1 MTTLRNSEIQ
11 DGDRIQDGRF
21 DDVIWRHNQHICFI
35 LCERHVQAFLS
46 CIPDSFVAFHSVHF
60 QSLKGFRWGQFGPQY
75 EIGRQVYIIEW
86 NVKETIE
93 IEAAY
98 T

>member
-1 MTTLRNSEIQ
+1 MAA
-11 DGDRIQDGRF
+11 RF
-21 DDVIWRHNQHICFI
+21 KMGGLMMSYDVITNTCFI
-35 LCERHVQAFLS
+35 LCERHVQSFLS

-75 EIGRQVYIIEW
+75 EIWRQVYIIQW

>member
-1 MTTLRNSEIQ
+1 MAA
-11 DGDRIQDGRF
+11 RF
-21 DDVIWRHNQHICFI
+21 KMAGLMMSYDVITNTY
-35 LCERHVQAFLS
+35 VLS
-46 CIPDSFVAFHSVHF
+46 CASDMFRHFYHVSQIHFVAFHSLHF
-60 QSLKGFRWGQFGPQY
+60 QSLKGFRWSPFGPQY
-75 EIGRQVYIIEW
+75 EIGRQVYIIKW